1 MAALYRRN
9 AKYQDLQRWSPETF
23 FSLEVTHV
31 ILLHN
36 QGWTPPSWA
45 IGKDLCKEP
54 HAHEDCEEEAM
65 VTQTPLNHSGKVP

>member
-36 QGWTPPSWA
+36 QG
-45 IGKDLCKEP
+45 
-54 HAHEDCEEEAM
+54 
-65 VTQTPLNHSGKVP
+65 